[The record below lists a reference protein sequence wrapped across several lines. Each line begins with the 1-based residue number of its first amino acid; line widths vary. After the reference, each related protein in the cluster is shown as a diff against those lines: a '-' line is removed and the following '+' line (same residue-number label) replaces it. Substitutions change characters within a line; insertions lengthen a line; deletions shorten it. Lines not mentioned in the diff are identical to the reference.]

1 MYIRTKQ
8 QSYTWLSCII
18 IMPMNIIIFKII
30 SILCRFS
37 ALWIQKLVCF
47 FFVCLF
53 FPAFKEK
60 LVQLYTDQ

>member
-37 ALWIQKLVCF
+37 ALWIQKLVF
-47 FFVCLF
+47 FFCLF